1 MRCEHKYPIFKK
13 CIMFIPK
20 STCLCLELSS
30 QFALY
35 TRGRFAAAAAA
46 TAAAA
51 AAAGA
56 GYRIYIGFTVI
67 NF

>member
-1 MRCEHKYPIFKK
+1 MHNVHPEKYLS
-13 CIMFIPK
+13 K

-35 TRGRFAAAAAA
+35 TRGRFAAAATA
-46 TAAAA
+46 AAAA